1 MAGMQVNPYDPT
13 DPPNPPNPPAG
24 WRWPR
29 VPKVAVAA
37 GVAAFMAMGGAGLA
51 FAVSGSSSSSPTA
64 SPSSTTPSTVMP
76 NGAVPPMGRRGPR
89 GPGRFFGPGGPMGV
103 GGDVIH
109 GQYTIKEGTA
119 YRTIDVQVGSVS
131 SVSSTQIT
139 VASADG
145 YSATYMVKSSTVVDA
160 QADGIST
167 VAKGDKV
174 RVTAVV
180 SGSQAVAID
189 ITDTTKIGS
198 SRVGFGFGPPP
209 APPSG
214 SSGSTGSAA

>member
-1 MAGMQVNPYDPT
+1 MQTNSYDPT
-13 DPPNPPNPPAG
+13 DPPHRPNPSTG

-37 GVAAFMAMGGAGLA
+37 GVTTFMAMGGAGLA
-51 FAVSGSSSSSPTA
+51 FAVSGSGGNSPTT
-64 SPSSTTPSTVMP
+64 SPSSTTPTTTMP
-76 NGAVPPMGRRGPR
+76 NGAVPPMGRHHPG

-109 GQYTIKEGTA
+109 GQFTIKEGTT

-139 VASADG
+139 VSSADG
-145 YSATYMVKSSTVVDA
+145 YSASYVVKSSTVVDA

-174 RVTAVV
+174 RVAAVV
-180 SGSQAVAID
+180 SGSQAVATD

-214 SSGSTGSAA
+214 SSGSTSSAA